1 MIHTSTW
8 REAAKL
14 LHGSRTTNNAGTMT
28 DFAAYE
34 HGQQFPKQRRKI
46 LLLSMYS
53 MQEQE
58 YYSIMSLYKQSS
70 ESIVT
75 RSLVPAGQVSFW
87 RVETAMP
94 LINVYLGG
102 GAYCNG
108 EAALVGPAST

>member
-1 MIHTSTW
+1 M
-8 REAAKL
+8 
-14 LHGSRTTNNAGTMT
+14 HGSRTTNNAGTMT

-34 HGQQFPKQRRKI
+34 HGQQIPKQRCKI

-70 ESIVT
+70 ESIVA
-75 RSLVPAGQVSFW
+75 RSLIPAGQVSFW